1 MSRYSRIFLRQT
13 SKKFTDSWIES
24 PSAMS
29 TSHHQRTLSQG
40 YSYPSSSSPQSP
52 NVIPPDRSPPP
63 HPYTLGATRSPV
75 AELFDKEKLDESHA
89 RGKNGEG
96 KVEKKESMQ
105 VVGQQEQLPTP
116 RTSRRMS
123 VTTTQLLPEPLRL
136 GPVPIFL
143 LYLPLPPLLS
153 MIYMVCGHAILRHS
167 QASPTSIY
175 NAPIIT
181 SLEAGATGGI
191 IVAIP
196 LGIILYFLL
205 LFPARLSTAPAPADF
220 FEDDTS
226 STSARR
232 RWMHNLGVC
241 MSVLFAICIGGLSGP
256 LGVTCLSHGAL
267 GAFVELRRL
276 LSRSSAAAAGF
287 LGGGV
292 IGLGLFILCAGW
304 CMGRMLWARAP

>member
-1 MSRYSRIFLRQT
+1 MSRYSRIFLRQA
-13 SKKFTDSWIES
+13 SNKFTDSWIES

-29 TSHHQRTLSQG
+29 TSQHQRTLSQG
-40 YSYPSSSSPQSP
+40 YSYPSSSSPRSP
-52 NVIPPDRSPPP
+52 NMVSPNRSPPP

-75 AELFDKEKLDESHA
+75 VEVFDKEKVDESHA
-89 RGKNGEG
+89 RGKNGQG
-96 KVEKKESMQ
+96 TDEKQESVQ
-105 VVGQQEQLPTP
+105 VIGQQDQLPPP

-123 VTTTQLLPEPLRL
+123 VNATQPLPEPLRL

-153 MIYMVCGHAILRHS
+153 MIYMVCGHAILRQT

-175 NAPIIT
+175 SAPIIT

-196 LGIILYFLL
+196 LAIILYFFL
-205 LFPARLSTAPAPADF
+205 LFPTRPSTAPADF

-232 RWMHNLGVC
+232 RWMHYLGVC
-241 MSVLFAICIGGLSGP
+241 VSVLFAICIGGLSGP
-256 LGVTCLSHGAL
+256 LGVACLSHGAL
-267 GAFVELRRL
+267 GSFVESRRI
-276 LSRSSAAAAGF
+276 LSPSSAAAAGL

-292 IGLGLFILCAGW
+292 IGGGLFILCSGW
-304 CMGRMLWARAP
+304 CMGRMLWTRMP